1 MLVELIPGETPWI
14 QLTAESHLDAHRLGM
29 MEERLGREGFELWT
43 GDGGT
48 NLVHLA
54 IRPMRQEEEK
64 LLRVEGP
71 TRRLV
76 EKHDRLLHF
85 VRRLEC
91 SCSLDRCAPQCE
103 RCQVLADVTTWKPG
117 EDPRAVREGEDA
129 EAQ

>member
-1 MLVELIPGETPWI
+1 MRALSSG
-14 QLTAESHLDAHRLGM
+14 LG
-29 MEERLGREGFELWT
+29 T
-43 GDGGT
+43 
-48 NLVHLA
+48 
-54 IRPMRQEEEK
+54 EEEK

-117 EDPRAVREGEDA
+117 EPVVCLPDGLPFCKECASNE
-129 EAQ
+129 